1 MSSVPLDTFCQAL
14 GTLEQSIT
22 TLFLDDTATSYECPR
37 LSPALFEPVGS
48 VPVDAI
54 TATLL
59 GSSSRIL
66 CPVPSSLDAGCVPA
80 KPLTRLRLDW
90 LDIGDKCIVRAGRPA
105 S

>member
-14 GTLEQSIT
+14 RALEQSIT
-22 TLFLDDTATSYECPR
+22 TLFLDDTVTSYECPR

-54 TATLL
+54 AATSL

-66 CPVPSSLDAGCVPA
+66 CPVLSRSDAGCVPA
-80 KPLTRLRLDW
+80 LNP
-90 LDIGDKCIVRAGRPA
+90 
-105 S
+105 